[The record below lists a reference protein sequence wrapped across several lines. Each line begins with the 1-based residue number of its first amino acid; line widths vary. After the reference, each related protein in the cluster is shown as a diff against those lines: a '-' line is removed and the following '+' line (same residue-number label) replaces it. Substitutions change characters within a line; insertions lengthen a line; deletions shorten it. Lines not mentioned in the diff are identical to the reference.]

1 MTLDFRLDNIA
12 DHDLYEACYIH
23 IFRTMTTK
31 QNHSC
36 SALPRLFSI
45 VIIVMLCMVGY
56 GNGLYAD
63 MKEADQA
70 YDKGDYSKAFSEWN
84 TEAWK
89 GNMLAQ
95 YYLGNLYEDG
105 LGTERNLELAA
116 YWYRSA
122 AREGLDLAQFRLG
135 WLHLTGQGIRKDFIE
150 SARWFQLSAEQGHEV
165 ALYHLGQQYEFGYG
179 VPKDFVKA
187 LQLYRQSGN
196 RGFRGAQ
203 FTLGIKY
210 DTGDGVAVDKM
221 EAVKWYT
228 MAADQGIAAAQYN
241 LGLVYKENSLW
252 SDNRRIAYLWML
264 TVAITQQD
272 QDAVGHVAEIEN
284 GMTYEQ
290 LEHARESIRQCK
302 EMGWLGCSVIYSSIL

>member
-1 MTLDFRLDNIA
+1 
-12 DHDLYEACYIH
+12 
-23 IFRTMTTK
+23 MTTK
-31 QNHSC
+31 QNHFC
-36 SALPRLFSI
+36 SVLPQLFLTVVI
-45 VIIVMLCMVGY
+45 VTVCICTVGY
-56 GNGLYAD
+56 WNGVYAD
-63 MKEADQA
+63 MEKADQA
-70 YDKGDYSKAFSEWN
+70 YDKGDYSKAFNEWN

-105 LGTERNLELAA
+105 LGTDRNLELAA

-122 AREGLDLAQFRLG
+122 ARKGLDLAQFRLG
-135 WLHLTGQGIRKDFIE
+135 WLYLTGQGVRKDYIE
-150 SARWFQLSAEQGHEV
+150 SARWFQLSADQGHEV

-179 VPKDFVKA
+179 VPKDFAKA

-196 RGFRGAQ
+196 SGFRGAQ

-210 DTGDGVAVDKM
+210 DTGNGVAVDKE

-252 SDNRRIAYLWML
+252 SDNRRMAYLWML

-272 QDAVGHVAEIEN
+272 QDAVEQAAAIEN

-290 LEHARESIRQCK
+290 IEQARESIRQCQQ
-302 EMGWLGCSVIYSSIL
+302 MGWLGCSAVFQFGTTDTL